1 MSTDFELPFFVFFS
15 MIMFVFLVFSWD
27 LQSIYVQFLVDQF
40 FGGQNL
46 DQVGLE
52 FSSMIGDPLGMN

>member
-1 MSTDFELPFFVFFS
+1 